1 MRDFLQGKRKR
12 KLVDWLAIDSSIDS
26 GLYGAWTGFKDW
38 WSAYSSFFGRFEVK
52 GPLRALNELACEG
65 LTLGCGALLVVLTFA
80 LPSFD
85 VAQGKMNLSDEYSI
99 TFYDRY
105 GNEIGKR
112 GLLRDD
118 SVPLEDLPDYLIK
131 ATLATE
137 DRRFFEHF
145 GVDVMGTIR
154 AMAENARH
162 DSVVQGG
169 SSLTQQLAKNMFLS
183 PERSLTRKIKE
194 AFIALYLENHYT
206 KREILK
212 LYFDRA
218 YLGGGSYGVEAA
230 AQFYF
235 GKSIRDVTLPEA
247 AMLAG
252 MFKAPTRY
260 APHIDMAASRAR
272 ANEVLTN
279 MVEAGYLTEGQVYGA
294 RVNPAK
300 IVERSDFYSPD
311 WFLDWAFEEVQRI
324 MEGKKEHILAART
337 TVDIGLQKMA
347 EQSLQQIVQQ
357 FGRPR
362 SFDQG
367 AMVVMEPDGAVRAI
381 VGGKDYGESQFNR
394 ATHGLRQPG
403 SSFKPYVYL
412 TALENGYKPTTVV
425 SGSGAVCGRWSPK
438 NYSGGGGGRMM
449 LKDALAKSINTIA
462 VKVSLD
468 VGREKLMA
476 NMLKLGVT
484 HLKKTCSVALGDQGM
499 TPLQHTKNYAIF
511 ASGGLDTHAYGIE
524 EIHTLQGEPLYSH
537 DRDEPPRKQLF
548 DPQVV
553 GTLNT
558 MMQGVVLAG
567 TGKAAQLD
575 YTYSV
580 GKTGTS
586 SNYRDA
592 WFVGFTGQYVGGVW
606 LGNDDFSP
614 MSRVTGGSFPAQI
627 WHNFMVLAH
636 DTDNIPTIPGLE
648 PHPVQVAEQARL
660 AQLQTAAAAAS
671 AGTEEAAAPIPAPT
685 PESVKDMS
693 NATRQILEQ
702 ISGMLKDARPLVPND
717 APGQNRAEAPAAA
730 PPAEGQSSVASAAAA
745 TGSNPAATGSL
756 PSAPASP
763 DRAASGDAGAATL
776 PP

>member
-1 MRDFLQGKRKR
+1 MRDFLQGNRKR

-52 GPLRALNELACEG
+52 GFLRVLNELACES
-65 LTLGCGALLVVLTFA
+65 LTLGAGGLLVIVALA
-80 LPSFD
+80 LPAFD
-85 VAQGKMNLSDEYSI
+85 IAQGKMNLSDEYSV

-112 GLLRDD
+112 GLMRDD
-118 SVPLEDLPDYLIK
+118 SVPLEELPDYLIK

-154 AMAENARH
+154 ALAENARH

-183 PERSLTRKIKE
+183 PERSLGRKVKE

-235 GKSIRDVTLPEA
+235 GKSIREVNLAEA

-294 RVNPAK
+294 RMNPAK
-300 IVERSDFYSPD
+300 IVERGDFYSPD
-311 WFLDWAFEEVQRI
+311 WFLDWGFEEVQRI
-324 MEGKKEHILAART
+324 MQGRKEHIIAART
-337 TVDIGLQKMA
+337 TVDISLQKMA
-347 EQSLQQIVQQ
+347 EQSLQQTITQY
-357 FGRPR
+357 GHGR
-362 SFDQG
+362 SFSQG
-367 AMVVMEPDGAVRAI
+367 AMVVMENDGAVRAL

-394 ATHGLRQPG
+394 AAHAYRQPG

-412 TALENGYKPTTVV
+412 TAFETGKYKPTTVV
-425 SGSGAVCGRWSPK
+425 SGGGAACGHWAPK
-438 NYSGGGGGRMM
+438 NFSAGEGNTMM
-449 LKDALAKSINTIA
+449 LKDALAHSINTIA

-468 VGREKLMA
+468 VGREKVIATM
-476 NMLKLGVT
+476 NKLGIT
-484 HLKKTCSVALGDQGM
+484 RLKKTCSLALGDQGL
-499 TPLQHTKNYAIF
+499 TPLEHTTNYAVF
-511 ASGGLDTHAYGIE
+511 AAGGLEVHAYGIE
-524 EIHTLQGEPLYSH
+524 EIHTLQGQLLYSH
-537 DRDEPPRKQLF
+537 ERDQPERKQLF
-548 DPQVV
+548 SRNSVEM
-553 GTLNT
+553 LNT
-558 MMQGVVLAG
+558 MLQGVVTGG
-567 TGKAAQLD
+567 TGRAAQLD
-575 YTYSV
+575 FTNAI

-586 SNYRDA
+586 SNFRDA
-592 WFVGFTGQYVGGVW
+592 WFMGITGQYVAGVW
-606 LGNDDFSP
+606 LGNDDFTP
-614 MSRVTGGSFPAQI
+614 MSRVTGGSFPAQT

-636 DTDNIPTIPGLE
+636 DTDSIPEIPGIPL
-648 PHPVQVAEQARL
+648 HPVQVAEQERL
-660 AQLQTAAAAAS
+660 AQLQKVTS
-671 AGTEEAAAPIPAPT
+671 TDENVPAPT

-693 NATRQILEQ
+693 GATRQILER
-702 ISGMLKDARPLVPND
+702 IGGLLKEARPLVPID
-717 APGQNRAEAPAAA
+717 TQPQNRAEAPAAGA
-730 PPAEGQSSVASAAAA
+730 AEPSNVASATGAAVPG
-745 TGSNPAATGSL
+745 TTESL
-756 PSAPASP
+756 PEPVATQTPDGGPAPGS
-763 DRAASGDAGAATL
+763 SSV

>member
-1 MRDFLQGKRKR
+1 VRDFLQGNRKR
-12 KLVDWLAIDSSIDS
+12 KLIDWLAIDSSIDS

-38 WSAYSSFFGRFEVK
+38 WSAYSTFFGRFEVK
-52 GPLRALNELACEG
+52 GFLRALNELACEG
-65 LTLGCGALLVVLTFA
+65 LTLGAGGLLVLVAFA
-80 LPSFD
+80 LPAFD
-85 VAQGKMNLSDEYSI
+85 IAQGKMNLSDEYSV

-118 SVPLEDLPDYLIK
+118 SVPLEELPDFLIK

-145 GVDVMGTIR
+145 GVDVVGTIR
-154 AMAENARH
+154 ALTANARH

-183 PERSLTRKIKE
+183 PERSLGRKIKE

-235 GKSIRDVTLPEA
+235 GKSIREVTLPEA

-260 APHIDMAASRAR
+260 APHIDIAASRAR
-272 ANEVLTN
+272 ANDVLTN

-294 RVNPAK
+294 RMNPAK
-300 IVERSDFYSPD
+300 IVERGDYYSPD
-311 WFLDWAFEEVQRI
+311 WFLDWAFEEVQRV
-324 MEGKKEHILAART
+324 MRGKKEHILAART
-337 TVDIGLQKMA
+337 TVDISLQKMG
-347 EQSLQQIVQQ
+347 EQSLQQTITQY
-357 FGRPR
+357 GHGR
-362 SFDQG
+362 SFSQG
-367 AMVVMEPDGAVRAI
+367 AMVVMENDGALRAL

-394 ATHGLRQPG
+394 AVHAYRQPG

-425 SGSGAVCGRWSPK
+425 SGNGAVCGRWSPK
-438 NYSGGGGGRMM
+438 NFSAGEGGRMM
-449 LKDALAKSINTIA
+449 LKDALAHSINTIA

-468 VGREKLMA
+468 VGREKVMA
-476 NMLKLGVT
+476 NMLKLGISR
-484 HLKKTCSVALGDQGM
+484 LKKTCSLALGDQGL
-499 TPLQHTKNYAIF
+499 TPLEHTTNYAVF
-511 ASGGLDTHAYGIE
+511 ASGGMEVHSYAIE
-524 EIHTLQGEPLYSH
+524 EVHTLQGQLLYSH
-537 DRDEPPRKQLF
+537 DRDEPPRKQIF
-548 DPQVV
+548 DRKVIEM
-553 GTLNT
+553 LNT
-558 MMQGVVLAG
+558 MLQGVVLGG
-567 TGKAAQLD
+567 TGRAAQLD
-575 YTYSV
+575 YTNSV

-586 SNYRDA
+586 SNFRDA
-592 WFVGFTGQYVGGVW
+592 WFMGFTGQYVAGVW
-606 LGNDDFSP
+606 LGNDDFTP
-614 MSRVTGGSFPAQI
+614 MSRVTGGSFPAQT

-636 DTDNIPTIPGLE
+636 DTDNIPEIPGIPL
-648 PHPVQVAEQARL
+648 HPVQVAEQERL
-660 AQLQTAAAAAS
+660 AQLQKVT
-671 AGTEEAAAPIPAPT
+671 GTEDIPAPT

-693 NATRQILEQ
+693 SATRQILEK
-702 ISGMLKDARPLVPND
+702 IGSLLKEARPL
-717 APGQNRAEAPAAA
+717 APSDTQPKNRAEAPAAL
-730 PPAEGQSSVASAAAA
+730 PASAAQQSNIASA
-745 TGSNPAATGSL
+745 TGGSVTGAAESL
-756 PSAPASP
+756 PEPGTTQSPEAAPVAGGSP
-763 DRAASGDAGAATL
+763 V

>member
-1 MRDFLQGKRKR
+1 MRDFLQGNRKR

-52 GPLRALNELACEG
+52 GFLRVLNELACES
-65 LTLGCGALLVVLTFA
+65 LTLGAGGLLVIVALA
-80 LPSFD
+80 LPAFD
-85 VAQGKMNLSDEYSI
+85 IAQGKMNLSDEYSV

-112 GLLRDD
+112 GLMRDD
-118 SVPLEDLPDYLIK
+118 SVPLEELPDYLIK

-154 AMAENARH
+154 ALAENARH

-183 PERSLTRKIKE
+183 PERSLGRKVKE

-235 GKSIRDVTLPEA
+235 GKSIRDVNLAEA

-294 RVNPAK
+294 RMNPAK
-300 IVERSDFYSPD
+300 IVERGDFYSPD
-311 WFLDWAFEEVQRI
+311 WFLDWGFEEVQRI
-324 MEGKKEHILAART
+324 MQGRKEHIIAART
-337 TVDIGLQKMA
+337 TVDISLQKMA
-347 EQSLQQIVQQ
+347 EQSLQQTIAQY
-357 FGRPR
+357 GHGR
-362 SFDQG
+362 SFSQG
-367 AMVVMEPDGAVRAI
+367 AMVVMENDGAVRAL

-394 ATHGLRQPG
+394 ATHAYRQPG

-412 TALENGYKPTTVV
+412 TAFETGKYKPTTVV
-425 SGSGAVCGRWSPK
+425 SGGGAACGHWAPK
-438 NYSGGGGGRMM
+438 NFSAGEGNTMM
-449 LKDALAKSINTIA
+449 LKDALAHSINTIA
-462 VKVSLD
+462 VKVSLE
-468 VGREKLMA
+468 VGREKVLATM
-476 NMLKLGVT
+476 NKLGIT
-484 HLKKTCSVALGDQGM
+484 RLKKTCSLALGDQGL
-499 TPLQHTKNYAIF
+499 TPLEHTTNYAVF
-511 ASGGLDTHAYGIE
+511 AAGGLEVHAYGIE
-524 EIHTLQGEPLYSH
+524 EIHTLQGQLLYSH
-537 DRDEPPRKQLF
+537 ERDQPQRKQIF
-548 DPQVV
+548 SRNSVEM
-553 GTLNT
+553 LNT
-558 MMQGVVLAG
+558 MLQGVVTGG
-567 TGKAAQLD
+567 TGRAAQLD
-575 YTYSV
+575 FTNAI

-586 SNYRDA
+586 SSFRDA
-592 WFVGFTGQYVGGVW
+592 WFMGITGQYVAGIW
-606 LGNDDFSP
+606 LGNDDFTP
-614 MSRVTGGSFPAQI
+614 MSRVTGGSFPAQT

-636 DTDNIPTIPGLE
+636 DTDSIPEIPGIAL
-648 PHPVQVAEQARL
+648 HPVQVAEQERL
-660 AQLQTAAAAAS
+660 AQLQKVTI
-671 AGTEEAAAPIPAPT
+671 TDDTPAPT

-693 NATRQILEQ
+693 SATRQILEK
-702 ISGMLKDARPLVPND
+702 IGSLLKEARPLVPID
-717 APGQNRAEAPAAA
+717 TQPQNHAEAPTALPTGAV
-730 PPAEGQSSVASAAAA
+730 EQSNVASATSGAVPG
-745 TGSNPAATGSL
+745 TTESVPEPAATE
-756 PSAPASP
+756 SP
-763 DRAASGDAGAATL
+763 EGAAQPGSASV